1 MKIIDQYHEIVDEI
15 DGIAILNKI
24 EKAGRLCYKSEGNIG
39 EVLDQYNGWTKWQN
53 DSQMIPSSLPFIF
66 KLLHQSQH
74 ESVIEHVSITVK
86 FVTNRGVSH
95 ELVRHR
101 LMSYSQESTRY
112 CNYSKD
118 KFDNSLTFI
127 KPIWHDLN
135 DGGASKVWEISMQ
148 MTEHD
153 YFKLLELG
161 WTPEKAR
168 ETLPNSLKTEI
179 LVTGNLRNWRHI
191 LKLRTTKKAHPQI
204 RCLMNSLLK
213 DFQERIPVIFD
224 DIKGEV

>member
-1 MKIIDQYHEIVDEI
+1 MKIIEQSHEIIDEI
-15 DGIAILNKI
+15 NGLAILNKI

-39 EVLDQYNGWTKWQN
+39 QVLDNNDKWLKWQN
-53 DSQMIPSSLPFIF
+53 SLKMVPSSLPFID
-66 KLLHQSQH
+66 KLLHQSHH
-74 ESVIEHVSITVK
+74 ESVIEHVNISVI
-86 FVTNRGVSH
+86 FITNRSVTH

-148 MTEHD
+148 MSEHD

-179 LVTGNLRNWRHI
+179 MVTGNLRNWRHL

-204 RCLMNSLLK
+204 RFLMIGLLK